1 MLNNRQNVVLAW
13 FSIVLM
19 ALLGACGQPSGPS
32 DQGAPMPVR
41 VMSPVLET
49 VELWD
54 DYIGRFTAVE
64 RVELRPR
71 VSGYLEAVHFDDGAI
86 VEQGQLLFTV
96 DQRPFQAAL
105 ERAEAEFEAVR
116 TQRSLSEAE
125 LDRAEELLE
134 ARAGSREEYDQA
146 LQARDASLAN
156 LRASEAAVRQAALEL
171 EFTEIRAPISGRIGQ
186 DLINVGNL
194 VSAEQTLLTTIVSID
209 PIYFEFN
216 GTEQDYLRYIELD
229 RDGNRKSSRLEPNPV
244 RVRIASQ
251 DDYAIEGVM
260 DFVNN
265 EIDARSGTILGRARF
280 ANPEGFLTPGL
291 FGELRLYG
299 RDPYEA
305 ILIPDEA
312 VQFDQSRQFV
322 WMISEDGQAT
332 MRVVEL
338 GRLLDDG
345 RRIVEGGLTADD
357 QVIVGGL
364 AILRPGLPV
373 QALSSA
379 PAPGQG
385 GPSRPA
391 QE

>member
-1 MLNNRQNVVLAW
+1 
-13 FSIVLM
+13 
-19 ALLGACGQPSGPS
+19 
-32 DQGAPMPVR
+32 
-41 VMSPVLET
+41 
-49 VELWD
+49 
-54 DYIGRFTAVE
+54 
-64 RVELRPR
+64 
-71 VSGYLEAVHFDDGAI
+71 
-86 VEQGQLLFTV
+86 
-96 DQRPFQAAL
+96 
-105 ERAEAEFEAVR
+105 
-116 TQRSLSEAE
+116 
-125 LDRAEELLE
+125 
-134 ARAGSREEYDQA
+134 
-146 LQARDASLAN
+146 
-156 LRASEAAVRQAALEL
+156 
-171 EFTEIRAPISGRIGQ
+171 IRAPISGRIGQ

-373 QALSSA
+373 QALPSA

>member
-1 MLNNRQNVVLAW
+1 MLDFHQKGAPLSLCVAIGLA
-13 FSIVLM
+13 
-19 ALLGACGQPSGPS
+19 ALLAACGSPGDS
-32 DQGAPMPVR
+32 QGQGGPMPVR
-41 VMSPVLET
+41 VMSPATET

-71 VSGYLEAVHFDDGAI
+71 VSGYLDAVHFDDGAI
-86 VEQGQLLFTV
+86 VETGQLLFTV
-96 DQRPFQAAL
+96 DQRPFAAAL

-125 LDRAEELLE
+125 LARAQELLE

-146 LQARDASLAN
+146 LQARDASRAN
-156 LRASEAAVRQAALEL
+156 LRAAEAAVRQAALEL

-186 DLINVGNL
+186 DLIDVGNL

-251 DDYAIEGVM
+251 DDYSIEGVM

-280 ANPEGFLTPGL
+280 DNPEGFLTPGL

-299 RDPYEA
+299 RDPFEA
-305 ILIPDEA
+305 LLIPDEA

-322 WMISEDGQAT
+322 WMISETGEAT

-345 RRIVEGGLTADD
+345 RRIIESGLTADD
-357 QVIVGGL
+357 QVIIGGL
-364 AILRPGLPV
+364 AVLQPGMPV
-373 QALSSA
+373 QALPPQA
-379 PAPGQG
+379 G
-385 GPSRPA
+385 GPSPA
-391 QE
+391 MQE